1 MKKIEAIV
9 KPFRVDAVKEALTE
23 LGVDGMTMLDVK
35 GFGRQFGHTEIYR
48 GTEYEID
55 FVPKTMIIVVVPDE
69 LADATV
75 KAILKAAKTG
85 KIGDGKI
92 FVSAL
97 EEVIRIRTKETS
109 GKSI

>member
-9 KPFRVDAVKEALTE
+9 KPFRVEAVKEALTE

-48 GTEYEID
+48 GTEYEVD
-55 FVPKTMIIVVVPDE
+55 FVPKIMIIVVVPDE
-69 LADATV
+69 LADEAI

-92 FVSAL
+92 FVSVL